1 MKAHPVHHRVSGG
14 LEQLP
19 SLLRIMQVLRYI
31 RVIRPAFGRK
41 NTGGETHRITP
52 EVLDQRLAVEGISN
66 RLSYAH
72 IFQNGIAE
80 IESHICQPRARTPHD
95 PEGGLVLE
103 GELHVRSESAALQV
117 SAAFADLECTGG
129 GIGYNRKTHSLEL
142 RLLTPV
148 II

>member
-1 MKAHPVHHRVSGG
+1 MKAHPVHRWVACC

-19 SLLRIMQVLRYI
+19 RLLRIMQVLRHI

-41 NTGGETHRITP
+41 NASGESHRITP
-52 EVLDQRLAVEGISN
+52 EVMDQRLAVEGISN
-66 RLSYAH
+66 GLSYAH

-117 SAAFADLECTGG
+117 SAAFA
-129 GIGYNRKTHSLEL
+129 EL
-142 RLLTPV
+142 
-148 II
+148 